1 MLSFVAGKTLI
12 LSITTIS
19 HTKDFCKLVLL
30 QSLKLRISTNY
41 QLSIATISQT
51 EYCYKRSSCQS
62 LGIDTSFYHV
72 QSVVAL

>member
-12 LSITTIS
+12 LSIATIS
-19 HTKDFCKLVLL
+19 HTKDFCKL
-30 QSLKLRISTNY
+30 SM
-41 QLSIATISQT
+41 SIATISQT

-72 QSVVAL
+72 QSGVSLSHLTSNIQ

>member
-1 MLSFVAGKTLI
+1 MLSFVAGKALT
-12 LSITTIS
+12 
-19 HTKDFCKLVLL
+19 
-30 QSLKLRISTNY
+30 
-41 QLSIATISQT
+41 LSIATISQT